1 MHMPLRLLSKL
12 LVINSFSLLIVLL
25 TVGLAVHLLAADY
38 FSTLM
43 HDFNIAPED
52 AHSMFLRAV
61 DRYLLFASVA
71 GFAVATLLSIWLNYR
86 LTSPVAEIIKSAQMI
101 SAGDFSRKVQTQ
113 GCGEIDQLS
122 AVFNE
127 MAGSLQRAERLRKD
141 FIVDVAHELRTP
153 LTNILGYTEGLR
165 DTVIAPD
172 TAVFSLIHEES
183 QRLVNLVEDLM
194 QLARADVARSSLKRE
209 RININDLIQQTIQQF
224 RRRLDEKSIQVRFQ
238 ASVSVE
244 VDADLARIIQVL
256 TNLMEN
262 AWRYSPVGGTIDIHI
277 IQANS
282 SVKVQV
288 VNEAEEEAVDPASLF
303 ERFRRGDSSRSR
315 HSGGAGLG
323 LAIVKELIHAHGG
336 QIGSQFRNGMAEF
349 WFELPAVC

>member
-1 MHMPLRLLSKL
+1 MPRRLLSKL
-12 LVINSFSLLIVLL
+12 LVINSFSLMIVLL
-25 TVGLAVHLLAADY
+25 AIGLAVHLLAADY

-61 DRYLLFASVA
+61 DRYLLLASVV
-71 GFAVATLLSIWLNYR
+71 GFAIATLLSVWLNYR
-86 LTSPVAEIIKSAQMI
+86 LTSPVAEIIRSAQMI
-101 SAGDFSRKVQTQ
+101 SAGDYGRKVQTQ

-165 DTVIAPD
+165 DAVIAPD

-194 QLARADVARSSLKRE
+194 QLARADVAGASLKRE
-209 RININDLIQQTIQQF
+209 RVNINDLIQQTVQQF
-224 RRRLDEKSIQVRFQ
+224 RRRLDEKSIEVRVQ
-238 ASVSVE
+238 ASASVE
-244 VDADLARIIQVL
+244 VDADMARIIQVL

-262 AWRYSPVGGTIDIHI
+262 AWRYSPVGGTVDLHVTEG
-277 IQANS
+277 NS
-282 SVKVQV
+282 SIKVLL
-288 VNEAEEEAVDPASLF
+288 VNQAEEEAVDPASLF

-315 HSGGAGLG
+315 QSGGAGLG

-336 QIGSQFRNGMAEF
+336 QVGSQFRNGTAEF
-349 WFELPAVC
+349 WFELPNLC